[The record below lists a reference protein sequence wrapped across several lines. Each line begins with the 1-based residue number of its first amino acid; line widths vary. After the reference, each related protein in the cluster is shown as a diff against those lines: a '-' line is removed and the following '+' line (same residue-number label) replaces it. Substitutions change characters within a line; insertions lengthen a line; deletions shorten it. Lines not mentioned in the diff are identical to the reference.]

1 MNKKFI
7 SVLIF
12 FTLIILIS
20 LIVPKP
26 SMAVSNYTNSNT
38 QYTQSYKS
46 YDINIKVNE
55 NNTYDITETFVVH
68 YNFLYENG
76 ITRTIALNNSVQLLN
91 GKKYTNSAE
100 VTNIS
105 ANTSLSQERDGGD
118 LILKIGKSKDFL
130 FDDDRTYILKYTYNV
145 GSDPLKDNDLFYFFF
160 FNFMDETKL
169 NINKISFTITMP
181 KEFDSSNL
189 TFLSGVQELSNGGNL
204 KYTVNR
210 NTINGTYEFDS
221 QQLATLSVALTLP
234 EKYFTVDE
242 KSYSPYYLIIA
253 ISLGFVFIVFILWLI
268 FGRDKTVVDTVEF
281 YPPGGYNSAEA
292 AFLYYGRVDIKAVV
306 SLLFYLAYKGYLKI
320 DEIKGS
326 FPFYNNFKIT
336 KLKEYDGN
344 NEEEK
349 IFFDGLFSSKDVVTY
364 KELHSTFYYTV
375 RKILKGFNN
384 RRNKKKLYYKKA
396 LTARK
401 IIMPMIIILT
411 ILSIVKIF
419 IDGNI
424 SPYISLTAIVFLL
437 FGIIFP
443 INILMYKN
451 TRFTKTVISIW
462 ILTVGLV
469 PFIVGICPIVF
480 SKPIYAITFIIVFI
494 SILALLVFRKLI
506 LKRTPESIDALGKIK
521 GFRKFLKTAEK
532 EQLDALV
539 EKDPEYFYNILP
551 YTYALGISNKWVK
564 RFEGL
569 GMEQAMDERWLR

>member
-76 ITRTIALNNSVQLLN
+76 ITRTIALNNSVQLPN

-204 KYTVNR
+204 KYTVNG

-268 FGRDKTVVDTVEF
+268 IGRDKTVVDTVEF
-281 YPPGGYNSAEA
+281 YPPGGYNSAEV